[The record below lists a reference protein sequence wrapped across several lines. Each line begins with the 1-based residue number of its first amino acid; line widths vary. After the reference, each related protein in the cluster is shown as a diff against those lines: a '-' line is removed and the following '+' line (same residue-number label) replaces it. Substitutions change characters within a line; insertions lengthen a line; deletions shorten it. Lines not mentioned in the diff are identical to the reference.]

1 MGPLALYSQKLQRT
15 GLLEQELLEWSVQR
29 FIEDE
34 KKEGYKMVKLT
45 GSDVA
50 DLLIN
55 FKLMTDVSNT
65 SLTGQTLRGLNKHLF
80 LVPHLLPKEEIIYSK
95 TPGNHFFYYFPAKF
109 IPEYLVDQ
117 LIVKCAEWNRS
128 KQWDILK

>member
-1 MGPLALYSQKLQRT
+1 
-15 GLLEQELLEWSVQR
+15 
-29 FIEDE
+29 
-34 KKEGYKMVKLT
+34 MVTLT
-45 GSDVA
+45 GSDIA

-65 SLTGQTLRGLNKHLF
+65 SLTRQTLRVSDKHLF
-80 LVPHLLPKEEIIYSK
+80 LVPHLLPKEEIIHSK

-109 IPEYLVDQ
+109 IPDCLVDQ